1 MCGEQLVISSDI
13 VAVRARQRR
22 LSFHHATVLPPK
34 YQAQRP
40 PVFLVFGALVFVF
53 FLSQKVRNNF
63 AAGFPLYGVGNDD
76 LNRAFLCRRLT
87 NAAPCNTNYA
97 IAEFHSHDTR
107 RNCSDNK
114 KRASW
119 RLIFCSSDPSIT
131 QIWCL
136 AGSITLNFPPRKQR
150 LTLGLVI
157 SLEPA
162 CVRKNS

>member
-1 MCGEQLVISSDI
+1 MCSEQLVISSDI

-22 LSFHHATVLPPK
+22 LSFHHARVLPPK

-40 PVFLVFGALVFVF
+40 PVFLVFGARVFVVI
-53 FLSQKVRNNF
+53 LSQKVRNNF
-63 AAGFPLYGVGNDD
+63 AAGFPLYWVGKDD
-76 LNRAFLCRRLT
+76 LNRAFLCRCLT
-87 NAAPCNTNYA
+87 NAAPCKTIMPLPNFIPMTHGA
-97 IAEFHSHDTR
+97 IAPTTKSLR
-107 RNCSDNK
+107 VQ
-114 KRASW
+114 